1 MAIYDARALG
11 TTIEPAVLAAAVRQC
26 RSLNVTV
33 IALTSASDM
42 QSTVYALQTGI
53 THCIP
58 VPFSSSRLV
67 EAVFSMLGT
76 SEVNEPQERALFV
89 STRPREVQ
97 PQLDQLRACG
107 TDVELL
113 DNTTHLLKSV
123 EDLQPHVIVL
133 DEAVWKRIFADSA
146 IGTPLRSRS

>member
-1 MAIYDARALG
+1 MSLFECHSHSTD
-11 TTIEPAVLAAAVRQC
+11 VCVR
-26 RSLNVTV
+26 
-33 IALTSASDM
+33 
-42 QSTVYALQTGI
+42 YAKHGVRVADRHHTL
-53 THCIP
+53 IP